1 MFLFYTWVGTEDL
14 VFSYTKV
21 ILVVIILVGKQ
32 LASEITAL
40 YVKIIIV
47 IIIIFIII
55 KNIIILLLF
64 LLQTTV
70 SGKNVLKCL
79 ERRTTQ

>member
-47 IIIIFIII
+47 IIIFIII
-55 KNIIILLLF
+55 KNIIILPLF

-70 SGKNVLKCL
+70 SGKNVLQCL
-79 ERRTTQ
+79 ERGTTQ